1 MIKNIILTD
10 DKLIE
15 KKKELTKI
23 KTDSS
28 GWLIYYLGE
37 NLEKWI
43 EEYPNSEY
51 HGGGKPQLRLIEKFP
66 WDK

>member
-1 MIKNIILTD
+1 MLKNIILTD
-10 DKLIE
+10 DKFFE
-15 KKKELTKI
+15 KKKGLTKI

-28 GWLIYYLGE
+28 GWLVYYLDE

-51 HGGGKPQLRLIEKFP
+51 HGGGIPQLRLIDKFS